1 MQDYNLYRD
10 EKGLTNNDLI
20 RAVKAGFPSFTK
32 AQMSFASN
40 PQKHALCLIPEA
52 EALIVAAFGDGVGL
66 SSTSKKAA
74 PPKAK
79 PNRKKPH
86 RLVVY
91 LDDELFTA
99 VQALATKRGF
109 STMQAFLE
117 SVLHHEVAAEPNCV
131 RCDDCLLEA
140 WE

>member
-1 MQDYNLYRD
+1 MQDYTLCRN

-52 EALIVAAFGDGVGL
+52 EALIVAAFGNGVGL

-91 LDDELFTA
+91 LDDELFAA

-117 SVLHHEVAAEPNCV
+117 SVLHHEVIETRPAEEIQS
-131 RCDDCLLEA
+131 LLEA